1 MPLFNNPNSAL
12 LDVILASL
20 PGVLVALLTYW
31 LTIRHETALAARA
44 AANERTLLRLEMAHN
59 RAALAAFWQR
69 INDLAKAK
77 DPDIEY
83 EGLAALA
90 SGGLL
95 GQIAPEWSI
104 RRWEHI
110 AADAL
115 SRVSEKDL
123 AEIDQTYRTLRTIS
137 GLFAQLITMTPEE
150 SALLDKDH
158 FWPYRYADWR
168 QGTFDRL
175 SAAVASVLGGRD
187 PLG

>member
-1 MPLFNNPNSAL
+1 MSWFNDPNAL
-12 LDVILASL
+12 PLDVILASL

-31 LTIRHETALAARA
+31 LTVRHEAALAARGS
-44 AANERTLLRLEMAHN
+44 ANERTLLRLEMAHN
-59 RAALAAFWQR
+59 HAALAAFWQG
-69 INDLAKAK
+69 IQDLAKKK

-95 GQIAPEWSI
+95 AQIAPKWSV

-110 AADAL
+110 SAEAL
-115 SRVSEKDL
+115 SRVGEKDL

-137 GLFAQLITMTPEE
+137 DLFTQLITMTPEE
-150 SALLDKDH
+150 SALLDKDR
-158 FWPYRYADWR
+158 FWPNRYADWR